1 MGIISGFTQWLR
13 NLVSSEPSPD
23 EKMGRIQEEYE
34 DSLSEIREGI
44 ADVTTHMKKLELR
57 KSKLENKVAE
67 QKDSAK
73 EAVKEDEKKA
83 RKILERRVRNE
94 DRLERLA
101 GRIDELESIRRNL
114 IDKKEKMSDELSR
127 IRMMRTDM
135 KAKRKAA
142 EVRSRV
148 SDTLSDTSG
157 MDVEESLK
165 EMQREVERLE
175 SRAEVYS
182 TTGQTS
188 EPKVDS
194 TVSKNIDENI
204 EKELEEI
211 KQES

>member
-23 EKMGRIQEEYE
+23 EKMDRIQGEYE

-44 ADVTTHMKKLELR
+44 ADVTTHKKKLELR
-57 KSKLENKVAE
+57 KSQLEDKIAN
-67 QKDSAK
+67 QKDSARD
-73 EAVKEDEKKA
+73 AVKEDEQKA

-94 DRLERLA
+94 DRLERLIK
-101 GRIDELESIRRNL
+101 RIDELEKIRRNL
-114 IDKKEKMSDELSR
+114 IDKKEKMSDELSQ
-127 IRMMRTDM
+127 IRMMRTNM

-157 MDVEESLK
+157 MDVEESLQ

-182 TTGQTS
+182 ASGQTS
-188 EPKVDS
+188 EPTVDS
-194 TVSKNIDENI
+194 TVSKNIEENV